1 MTEPAIEAETGP
13 PPLLALQEIDTHI
26 DQLRHRLGS
35 LPEQARLDAID
46 ARLAEIA
53 RGHADAT
60 ARREDVRREQRRH
73 EDEVAIVEAKI
84 AQVSHQLYDSG
95 ITSPK
100 EAEALGADL
109 ASIQR
114 RQRDLEDLV
123 IEQMELAEP
132 IDAELDGLSSA
143 RAEAEAER
151 AVAQAAL
158 DEVAGSVTAEL
169 ADYVARRDPA
179 AEQLAPGV
187 LGTYEGLRKRLG
199 GIGAARLSG
208 NRCEGCHLAIP
219 SAELEEVRR
228 TPADALAY
236 CPECS
241 RILVR

>member
-1 MTEPAIEAETGP
+1 MTDPDTP
-13 PPLLALQEIDTHI
+13 DLPDVPPLLTLQEIDTHV

-35 LPEQARLDAID
+35 LPEQARLDEID
-46 ARLAEIA
+46 GRLAELGRRA
-53 RGHADAT
+53 EDAHG
-60 ARREDVRREQRRH
+60 RRDEVRREQKRH
-73 EDEVAIVEAKI
+73 EDEVATVEEKI
-84 AQVSHQLYDSG
+84 AHVSHQLYDSG

-109 ASIQR
+109 ASLQR

-132 IDAELDGLSSA
+132 IDAEL
-143 RAEAEAER
+143 AEIDAAR
-151 AVAQAAL
+151 AVADGERADAAAAL
-158 DEVAGSVTAEL
+158 DVVAGSVTTEL
-169 ADYVARRDPA
+169 ADFVSRRGPA
-179 AEQLAPGV
+179 AEDLPPAV
-187 LGTYEGLRKRLG
+187 LTTYEGLRRRLG

-228 TPADALAY
+228 APADALVY

>member
-151 AVAQAAL
+151 AGAQAAL